1 MNVKELKSEISRQQ
15 ELYIADVMRCFQSDP
30 CASDYQKNYKET
42 EQYLWELI
50 EKNGSVLGGLISAM
64 ELHLEK

>member
-1 MNVKELKSEISRQQ
+1 
-15 ELYIADVMRCFQSDP
+15 MRCFKSDP
-30 CASDYQKNYKET
+30 CATDYQKNYEET

-64 ELHLEK
+64 EQHLEK